1 MKNFLFR
8 TPELNF
14 GVGAV
19 KGIGIKAKQL
29 GASRVLIVTDK
40 GVVNAGIL
48 PRIEEPLR
56 EAGIEFE
63 VYSDVEPEPNLDSL
77 HEIVRIAKDGG
88 FQFFIGVGG
97 GSAMDVTKL
106 ASLMMTNSGEITDF
120 LGVEKVPNQAAP
132 TILVATT
139 SGTGSEVT
147 RFALFG
153 DNRIKRKT
161 AVASPNIMAKAAF
174 VDPELT
180 ISMPGHVTAATGIDA
195 FIHAV
200 EAYIAV
206 NRNPATDPLAL
217 EAIRL
222 IAHNLVPAV
231 KNGSNIEARY
241 NMALGSVL
249 AGMALNNA
257 GAGAVH
263 ALAYPVA
270 MEYHVSHGI
279 SNVVNFVHTMEYI
292 APALLDR
299 YVNMAEVMG
308 EKVSGLSQYEGA
320 MTFVK
325 VIRRL
330 CIGATLPVGLKSI
343 GVDSKIV
350 PALAETA
357 FTDTRLLANTPY
369 ALTTKDII
377 TIYTNAL
384 ND

>member
-1 MKNFLFR
+1 MKSFVFR

-14 GVGAV
+14 GNGSV

-40 GVVNAGIL
+40 GVVSAGIL
-48 PRIEEPLR
+48 PKIEQPLKD
-56 EAGIEFE
+56 AGIEFE
-63 VYSDVEPEPNLDSL
+63 VYSEVQPEPNLDSL
-77 HEIVRIAKDGG
+77 HEIVKIAKEGD
-88 FQFFIGVGG
+88 FSFFIGVGG

-106 ASLMMTNSGEITDF
+106 ASLMMTNEGEVSDF
-120 LGVEKVPNQAAP
+120 LGVEKVPNPAAP
-132 TILVATT
+132 VILVATT

-147 RFALFG
+147 KFALFG
-153 DNRIKRKT
+153 DDAIKRKT
-161 AVASPNIMAKAAF
+161 AVSSPNIMARAAF

-206 NRNPATDPLAL
+206 NRNPATDPIAL

-222 IAHNLVPAV
+222 IAANLIPAV
-231 KNGSNIEARY
+231 KNGSKLEARY

-249 AGMALNNA
+249 AGIVLNNA

-292 APALLDR
+292 APALLER
-299 YVNMAEVMG
+299 YANMAEAMG
-308 EKVSGLSQYEGA
+308 EKVGGLSQYDSA
-320 MTFVK
+320 MAFLK
-325 VIRRL
+325 AIRRL
-330 CIGATLPVGLKSI
+330 CLGASLPVGLKSI
-343 GVDSKIV
+343 GVDPKLV

-357 FTDTRLLANTPY
+357 FTDTRLLGNTPY
-369 ALTTKDII
+369 VLTAKDIQA
-377 TIYTNAL
+377 IYSNAL

>member
-1 MKNFLFR
+1 MKSFVFR

-14 GVGAV
+14 GNGSV
-19 KGIGIKAKQL
+19 KGIGAKAKQL
-29 GASRVLIVTDK
+29 GAARVLIVTDK

-48 PRIEEPLR
+48 PKIEQPLKD
-56 EAGIEFE
+56 AGIEFE
-63 VYSDVEPEPNLDSL
+63 VYSEVQPEPNLDSL
-77 HEIVRIAKDGG
+77 HEIVKIAKEGD
-88 FQFFIGVGG
+88 FTFFIGVGG

-106 ASLMMTNSGEITDF
+106 ASLMMTNEGEISDF
-120 LGVEKVPNQAAP
+120 LGVEKVPNPAAP

-147 RFALFG
+147 KFALFG
-153 DNRIKRKT
+153 DDAIKRKT
-161 AVASPNIMAKAAF
+161 AVSSPNIMAKAAF

-180 ISMPGHVTAATGIDA
+180 VSMPGHVTAATGIDA

-206 NRNPATDPLAL
+206 NRNPATDPIAL

-222 IAHNLVPAV
+222 IAQNLIPAV
-231 KNGSNIEARY
+231 KNGSNLEARY
-241 NMALGSVL
+241 NMSLGSVL
-249 AGMALNNA
+249 AGIVLNNA

-270 MEYHVSHGI
+270 MEYHVSHGM

-292 APALLDR
+292 APALLER
-299 YVNMAEVMG
+299 YANMAEAMG
-308 EKVSGLSQYEGA
+308 EKISGLSQYDGA
-320 MTFVK
+320 MLFLK
-325 VIRRL
+325 AIRRL
-330 CIGATLPVGLKSI
+330 CLGASLPIGLKSI
-343 GVDSKIV
+343 GVDPELV

-357 FTDTRLLANTPY
+357 FTDTRLLGNTPY
-369 ALTTKDII
+369 VLTAKDIQA
-377 TIYTNAL
+377 IYSNAL

>member
-1 MKNFLFR
+1 MKNFVFR

-48 PRIEEPLR
+48 PRIEEPLK

-153 DNRIKRKT
+153 DNTIKRKT

-180 ISMPGHVTAATGIDA
+180 VSMPGHVTAATGIDA

-206 NRNPATDPLAL
+206 NRNPATNPLAL

-325 VIRRL
+325 AIRRL
-330 CIGATLPVGLKSI
+330 CIGASLPVGLKSI
-343 GVDSKIV
+343 GVDPKIV

-357 FTDTRLLANTPY
+357 FTDTRLLGNTPY
-369 ALTTKDII
+369 ALTTKDIG